1 MKLLMLCREPRL
13 YSCQRLKQESEQLG
27 FEMDI
32 LDPNRFSLHLLK
44 GQFQCYY
51 QLGESYDKNRP
62 LPQLVDHY
70 SAIIP
75 RFGTTSTEMG
85 CYVLSHF
92 EAQQIPVLNSSQS
105 FKFAR
110 DKWQSLQLLAAA
122 NLPVPDTAFTG
133 DLFSNTQAVKS
144 FTPSTIIKTLAG
156 SQGVGVMLSEN
167 ERSTVSLLD
176 TLRGAKV
183 KSLLQ
188 KYIKEAS
195 GQDIRAFVIGDK
207 VVATMVRFGASG
219 EFRANIHQG
228 GHAEIIEL
236 TEQEQE
242 IAIKATKILGLDV
255 AGVDLIRSQTGTMI
269 LEVNAS
275 PGLEMI
281 EKVSGVNIAKLMI
294 QNLCKK
300 IA

>member
-27 FEMDI
+27 FKIDI
-32 LDPNRFSLHLLK
+32 LDPNRFSLHLSK

-62 LPQLVDHY
+62 LPQLLDTY
-70 SAIIP
+70 SAILP
-75 RFGTTSTEMG
+75 RFGISSTEMG

-92 EAQQIPVLNSSQS
+92 EAQQIPVLNSSQA
-105 FKFAR
+105 FRLAR

-122 NLPVPDTAFTG
+122 NLPVPDTVFTG
-133 DLFSNTQAVKS
+133 DLFSTTQTVKS
-144 FTPSTIIKTLAG
+144 FSPSAIIKTIAG

-176 TLRGAKV
+176 TLRSAKV

-188 KYIKEAS
+188 KYIEEAS
-195 GQDIRAFVIGDK
+195 GQDIRAFVIGNR
-207 VVATMVRFGASG
+207 VVATMARFGTSG

-228 GHAEIIEL
+228 GYAEPIEL
-236 TEQEQE
+236 SSHEQN
-242 IAIKATKILGLDV
+242 IAIKATQALGLDV
-255 AGVDLIRSQTGTMI
+255 AGVDLIRSQTGSMI

-281 EKVSGVNIAKLMI
+281 EKVSNINIAKLMI